1 MNGPVQVNLMP
12 FVNVDEVMKS
22 VVVELKT
29 SLPVYVLHRTASGK
43 YEWHP
48 VALGSVGP
56 RIPIIVF
63 RPKDPNLV
71 QPFIYAEA
79 VASLFALDKPAK
91 SVSVLYDTSDKTSM
105 CCRMGVFAVCYE

>member
-1 MNGPVQVNLMP
+1 MSNSVQVNLMP

-29 SLPVYVLHRTASGK
+29 SLPVYVLHRTVAGQ

-48 VALGSVGP
+48 VAIGSIGI

-79 VASLFALDKPAK
+79 TASLFALDKPAK

>member
-1 MNGPVQVNLMP
+1 MSNSVQVNLMP
-12 FVNVDEVMKS
+12 FVNVDEAMKS

-29 SLPVYVLHRTASGK
+29 HLPVYVLHRTGEGK

-48 VALGSVGP
+48 AAAESRAI
-56 RIPIIVF
+56 RIPVIVF

-79 VASLFALDKPAK
+79 VTSLFSLDKPAK
-91 SVSVLYDTSDKTSM
+91 SVSVLYDTSDKVSM